1 MTKTK
6 QDNDVIDLIGLVYT
20 KKNIELSRPIWL
32 AVVYEENQTIQWCD
46 QLYMCHLHR
55 NRNWTIGTYE
65 PGAYVTKTKKDN
77 DLTDRKSVVYT
88 KKEIKL
94 SWPIGLSAACDDN

>member
-1 MTKTK
+1 MMWPIVYVSFTSKSK
-6 QDNDVIDLIGLVYT
+6 FNYWDLRT
-20 KKNIELSRPIWL
+20 
-32 AVVYEENQTIQWCD
+32 
-46 QLYMCHLHR
+46 
-55 NRNWTIGTYE
+55 
-65 PGAYVTKTKKDN
+65 GAYVTKTRKDN